1 MRRYCWLVLIVVP
14 LMLSPSSRAAE
25 KTATAEEPIYQGKTL
40 SEWIADLKDPKWENH
55 PATIQALGVFGPR
68 KEVVSALTACLESIY
83 GEEIRQAAQTLG
95 QFGPRARKALPALR
109 EAFKRLEDSLESS
122 DKHPTWHSS
131 EEARKIRRTIAEA
144 LILIE
149 EHPGPDFAPILLEA
163 LKTDDLDKRRDI
175 VVKLG
180 KLGPDAA
187 RATVPAL
194 IALLEG
200 TQKEWDR
207 TASENE
213 LSKLHAIRSEAVIS
227 LGRIGPAA
235 KPALHAMMMAM
246 KLAVPKKEA
255 TAPAR
260 QPVQRF
266 QLSRASSVSA
276 IASTEIDSWYTA
288 KYCIDLPMLRACLDA
303 LRRIRPESGPLGAVR
318 LALRDLDEDV
328 RWAALSALRESERD
342 TSDIVSVLLPLL
354 RDKNEAVRWIAV
366 NVVGQ
371 AKSEAKSIVPALAAM
386 LRDENAYVRASAAR
400 VLGSKGAAAKEAVPT
415 LLDVIEDSAEQVRQ
429 DVAEALGKIGT
440 ADPKVIAAL
449 IAALE
454 DKNEDVRGA
463 AGEALTKFGARAKSA
478 VPALIPFLQSENRN
492 ERGFGCVLLGRFGP
506 VAKEA
511 IPALEKIAR
520 ADSEECL
527 RPIARTV
534 LARIDPSRLKE
545 TVADL
550 SAMLQS
556 QNEELRMVAVEALEF
571 LGPDAQEALP
581 ALRRLRKRSG
591 GSETSEINSAIEA
604 IANPKKE
611 R

>member
-1 MRRYCWLVLIVVP
+1 
-14 LMLSPSSRAAE
+14 
-25 KTATAEEPIYQGKTL
+25 
-40 SEWIADLKDPKWENH
+40 
-55 PATIQALGVFGPR
+55 
-68 KEVVSALTACLESIY
+68 
-83 GEEIRQAAQTLG
+83 
-95 QFGPRARKALPALR
+95 
-109 EAFKRLEDSLESS
+109 
-122 DKHPTWHSS
+122 
-131 EEARKIRRTIAEA
+131 
-144 LILIE
+144 
-149 EHPGPDFAPILLEA
+149 
-163 LKTDDLDKRRDI
+163 
-175 VVKLG
+175 
-180 KLGPDAA
+180 
-187 RATVPAL
+187 
-194 IALLEG
+194 
-200 TQKEWDR
+200 
-207 TASENE
+207 
-213 LSKLHAIRSEAVIS
+213 
-227 LGRIGPAA
+227 
-235 KPALHAMMMAM
+235 MMMAM